1 MSDFRDWIKL
11 RNETKNEDGKLC
23 YCGHTD
29 RCDCGD
35 PSSEMF
41 ENALEGDLIILGDP
55 KNGWKN
61 ILEPK
66 HGGDEEIKSFY
77 SKYDKKTDCIV
88 SVITMNDDSTQE
100 MSHETGWYASR
111 KDKKW

>member
-41 ENALEGDLIILGDP
+41 ENALEGDFIILGDP

-61 ILEPK
+61 VLEPK
-66 HGGDEEIKSFY
+66 HGGDEEILV
-77 SKYDKKTDCIV
+77 T
-88 SVITMNDDSTQE
+88 
-100 MSHETGWYASR
+100 R
-111 KDKKW
+111 KDLRLLVDKVWNDVTESTEVPSTIHADDLINSVLRDEQ